1 MKLNNTKSNN
11 LPVLSSVPQGTKLGP
26 LLFIL
31 IIIDIVNNF
40 KFAKVIMYADEL
52 TIYAVVNNFK
62 DKEIL
67 LLELNEL
74 VKWSKKWLLK
84 MNFDKCHVIYLG
96 SKNNNFT
103 YRLDLNNI
111 EVSQCEKILSVL
123 LDCNLS
129 FKERV

>member
-1 MKLNNTKSNN
+1 
-11 LPVLSSVPQGTKLGP
+11 
-26 LLFIL
+26 
-31 IIIDIVNNF
+31 
-40 KFAKVIMYADEL
+40 MYADEL